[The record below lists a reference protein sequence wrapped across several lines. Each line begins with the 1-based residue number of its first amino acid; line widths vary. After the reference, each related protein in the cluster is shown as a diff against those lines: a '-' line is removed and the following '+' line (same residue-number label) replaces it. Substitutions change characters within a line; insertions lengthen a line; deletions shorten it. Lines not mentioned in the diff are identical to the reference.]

1 MMLPTMLASVISWS
15 TFAAPGRTG
24 LGRGRGAVC
33 AAAPVI
39 EEYDVVVIGA
49 GIGGLS
55 AAAVVASTGLS
66 VCVCE
71 SHDTPG
77 GAAHEWEIKGYHF
90 ESGPSL
96 YAGLSADASPNPL
109 KHVFQIIG
117 EEPEWITYDRWG
129 THLPEGSLL
138 HDAVGVEDFYKKLE
152 VCGGPDARSQWERL
166 MRRVTP
172 LGEAIFELPSAA
184 VRTDGWVAL
193 TMGRYMPALFNV
205 LLKAGGPEKLNG
217 PFEKILEEER
227 VTDPFIRNW
236 LDMICF
242 LLQVWSPLM
251 TTDDL

>member
-1 MMLPTMLASVISWS
+1 
-15 TFAAPGRTG
+15 
-24 LGRGRGAVC
+24 
-33 AAAPVI
+33 
-39 EEYDVVVIGA
+39 
-49 GIGGLS
+49 
-55 AAAVVASTGLS
+55 
-66 VCVCE
+66 
-71 SHDTPG
+71 
-77 GAAHEWEIKGYHF
+77 
-90 ESGPSL
+90 
-96 YAGLSADASPNPL
+96 
-109 KHVFQIIG
+109 
-117 EEPEWITYDRWG
+117 
-129 THLPEGSLL
+129 
-138 HDAVGVEDFYKKLE
+138 
-152 VCGGPDARSQWERL
+152 

-251 TTDDL
+251 TTECTLMASDRP